1 MGIGSDRAEEMLD
14 EHRDNFVWAAR
25 QVPRAHARAIGQSG
39 NGWARSFWVYLSSI
53 LMENDIQSHPSPVRT
68 PFYLRPGT
76 YLARTASPQGVSR
89 LS

>member
-14 EHRDNFVWAAR
+14 EHRDNFVRAAR

-53 LMENDIQSHPSPVRT
+53 LMEND
-68 PFYLRPGT
+68 G
-76 YLARTASPQGVSR
+76 
-89 LS
+89 

>member
-14 EHRDNFVWAAR
+14 EHRDNFVRAAR

-53 LMENDIQSHPSPVRT
+53 LMENDIYIKQASQIGEWNKAWSRADSESP
-68 PFYLRPGT
+68 
-76 YLARTASPQGVSR
+76 
-89 LS
+89 